1 MSEDQDIVARLRS
14 TPACVMSTE
23 DEAVSSICDEAADYI
38 VKLRQS
44 NAAAVKYI
52 DELRIE
58 RAELRRV
65 THGLP
70 WTADGVPIT
79 PDLTLYRVEDDG
91 GITIFSARMEDDN
104 GDDCDDCWSKC
115 YADEDA
121 AQEAAAEREVRGE

>member
-1 MSEDQDIVARLRS
+1 MSEERDIVERLQS
-14 TPACVMSTE
+14 TPEIVLSEQDQMIS
-23 DEAVSSICDEAADYI
+23 DLCDEAADYI
-38 VKLRQS
+38 EKLRES
-44 NAAAVKYI
+44 AAAAVRYI

-70 WTADGVPIT
+70 WTEDAVPIT

-91 GITIFSARMEDDN
+91 SITIFSARMENDE
-104 GDDCDDCWSKC
+104 GDDCWERC

-121 AQEAAAEREVRGE
+121 AEEAAAEKEMTDEQS